1 MNEGLSLSFALIAG
15 ILLGAVFFGGL
26 WWTVR
31 QAVTSK
37 WVAFWFLGSS
47 MLRTCIVLFGFY
59 LVSGGNWKSLSVG
72 VLGFVIARLIVIRLT
87 RVVDQS
93 SPLAQVAGHAP

>member
-1 MNEGLSLSFALIAG
+1 MNELLSLGFALVAG
-15 ILLGAVFFGGL
+15 ALLGAVFFGGL

-47 MLRTCIVLFGFY
+47 MLRTCIVLLGFY
-59 LVSGGNWKSLSVG
+59 FVSGGNWMRLSAG
-72 VLGFVIARLIVIRLT
+72 LLGFVIARLIGVRLT
-87 RVVDQS
+87 RVAIQPS
-93 SPLAQVAGHAP
+93 RLEQVASHAP